1 MNLAKPFL
9 WLIDRYRR
17 SVLRKNLPVEC
28 NFEPS
33 CSAYSRKAFKR
44 HGVWKGMSLTVRR
57 LRRCNK
63 PDAIEKLHDPVP

>member
-1 MNLAKPFL
+1 MNFAKPCL
-9 WLIDRYRR
+9 WLIGRYRR
-17 SVLRKNLPVEC
+17 SALRKNLPVEC

-33 CSAYSRKAFKR
+33 CSAYARKVFER